1 MPPLRLMIVLE
12 VLADRGIQTLHQ
24 DFFCSNALLFNL
36 GR

>member
-24 DFFCSNALLFNL
+24 DYFGSNAHFFNL